1 MNLSKSEFLTAM
13 KKAMPGVESSNTILQ
28 GADTYIF
35 HNGYIYTYND
45 AISVSVHFPITN
57 KAGENISAAIKAK
70 DFYDLISRYEGDTI
84 TIIPKNDMW
93 IIKSEN
99 ARAEIT
105 LLENNLIER
114 IQGIRIDSKK
124 FTKIPERFFEG
135 MQLCNFSSKS
145 QLSGLFCNEQVM
157 VSADELKINWYGLN
171 DAFVNS
177 FWINND
183 AVTEL
188 LKLSNPKKYYVSDSW
203 VHFITEDKTVF
214 SCKRLVQDN
223 YPFDK
228 INTLVTTHAKEKG
241 DIFNE
246 LPNKLIDAVNRA
258 AALSTNIESFDT
270 VKLTFNKDF
279 IEVFSQRPSGKYT
292 ENVPW
297 EKPFKKEFDPIS
309 IFVDYNM
316 IESGIK
322 YSKSFYLKNT
332 VVISKIDSSNGKTES
347 KTRTRV
353 IFVSEFGIQLISTFD
368 GGE

>member
-1 MNLSKSEFLTAM
+1 MQLNKNEFLSAM

-70 DFYDLISRYEGDTI
+70 DFYDLISRYEGDSL

-114 IQGIRIDSKK
+114 IEGIKIDPKQFK
-124 FTKIPERFFEG
+124 KIPDRFMEG
-135 MQLCNFSSKS
+135 MAICNFSSKS
-145 QLSGLFCNEQVM
+145 QLSGLFCSDQVM

-171 DAFVNS
+171 DAFTTS
-177 FWINND
+177 FWITND
-183 AVTEL
+183 AVNNL
-188 LKLSNPKKYYVSDSW
+188 LKLNEITKYHVSDSW
-203 VHFITEDKTVF
+203 VHFMTKDKTIF
-214 SCKRLVQDN
+214 SCKRLVQDK

-228 INTLVTTHAKEKG
+228 INELVDSHKKVKE
-241 DIFNE
+241 DISNE

-270 VKLTFNKDF
+270 VKLTFTPEM
-279 IEVFSQRPSGKYT
+279 IEVFAQRPSGKYT

-309 IFVDYNM
+309 IFVDYQM
-316 IESGIK
+316 IENGIK
-322 YSKSFYLKNT
+322 YSKSFYLHNTLVNEKN
-332 VVISKIDSSNGKTES
+332 
-347 KTRTRV
+347 RTRV

>member
-1 MNLSKSEFLTAM
+1 MQVNKSEFLSAM
-13 KKAMPGVESSNTILQ
+13 KKAMPGVESSNNILQ

-70 DFYDLISRYEGDTI
+70 DFYDLISRYEGDSL
-84 TIIPKNDMW
+84 TIIPKNDIW
-93 IIKSEN
+93 VIKSEN

-114 IQGIRIDSKK
+114 IEGIKIDPKQ
-124 FTKIPERFFEG
+124 FVKIPDRFMEG
-135 MQLCNFSSKS
+135 MAICNFSSKS

-171 DAFVNS
+171 DAFTSS
-177 FWINND
+177 FWITDN
-183 AVTEL
+183 AVKEL
-188 LKLSNPKKYYVSDSW
+188 LKLNEIVKYSVSDSW
-203 VHFITEDKTVF
+203 VHFMTNDKTIF

-228 INTLVTTHAKEKG
+228 IAKLVDSHKKVKE
-241 DIFNE
+241 DISNE

-270 VKLTFNKDF
+270 VKLTFTPDM
-279 IEVFSQRPSGKYT
+279 IEVFAQRPSGKYT
-292 ENVPW
+292 EKVEW
-297 EKPFKKEFDPIS
+297 EKPFPKQFEPIS
-309 IFVDYNM
+309 IFVDYTM
-316 IESGIK
+316 IENGIK
-322 YSKSFYLKNT
+322 YSKSFYLHNT
-332 VVISKIDSSNGKTES
+332 LVNEKI
-347 KTRTRV
+347 RTRV